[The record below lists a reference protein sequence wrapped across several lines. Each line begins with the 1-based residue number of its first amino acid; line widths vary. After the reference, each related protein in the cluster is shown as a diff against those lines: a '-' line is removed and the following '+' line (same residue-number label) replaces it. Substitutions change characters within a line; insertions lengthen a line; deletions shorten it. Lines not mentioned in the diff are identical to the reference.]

1 MGAVHAE
8 QAKLAS
14 TIGGLGACVVAV
26 VDRVAD
32 VATRVTEVEEA
43 SSLASELVAERDAS
57 SRVSTPPTLRIVL
70 EDDERGEGG
79 PR

>member
-1 MGAVHAE
+1 MHAE

-14 TIGGLGACVVAV
+14 TIGGLGARVDAV

-43 SSLASELVAERDAS
+43 SSLASELVAERDA
-57 SRVSTPPTLRIVL
+57 RL
-70 EDDERGEGG
+70 
-79 PR
+79 